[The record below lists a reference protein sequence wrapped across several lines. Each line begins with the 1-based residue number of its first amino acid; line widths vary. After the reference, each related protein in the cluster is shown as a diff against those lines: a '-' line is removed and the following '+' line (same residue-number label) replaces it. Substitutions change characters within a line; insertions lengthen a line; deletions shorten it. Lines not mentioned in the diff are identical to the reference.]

1 MRFSD
6 AITRCAGLLA
16 GLLVAVPAVVAQEPE
31 ALTVV
36 TWGGAYE
43 AAQKTAVFVPF
54 TEATGIPVEVK
65 RYSGA
70 IGSLRKRAE
79 AESWD
84 VIDMLEA
91 DAITGCEDGLLRKLR
106 HDEILGGLDRA
117 VRRDFAPTRLRPCS
131 LPQNVFATVMAY
143 DDRAY
148 PGLKPTRIEDFF
160 DVEEFPGKRAIHRSP
175 DVILEW
181 ALMAEGVP
189 AAQVYDLLSTDRGLR
204 LALRRLEALRG
215 HIVWWEDAGAPAR
228 LLEKGEVA
236 MASGYNGRFFA
247 AAQDRGAPVS
257 VIWDGRLIGTDVW
270 AMPVTTDRPE
280 AARAF
285 LEFAARPEVMAGL
298 AARIPYGPARK
309 SAMEWIGLHPES
321 GVPMRDHLPNAPQH
335 GARMLVRDSVW
346 YSHTEAIRE
355 RRFEAWLEKG
365 GG

>member
-16 GLLVAVPAVVAQEPE
+16 GLLLAVPAVVAQEPE

-117 VRRDFAPTRLRPCS
+117 VRRDFAPTRLRPC
-131 LPQNVFATVMAY
+131 
-143 DDRAY
+143 
-148 PGLKPTRIEDFF
+148 
-160 DVEEFPGKRAIHRSP
+160 
-175 DVILEW
+175 
-181 ALMAEGVP
+181 
-189 AAQVYDLLSTDRGLR
+189 
-204 LALRRLEALRG
+204 
-215 HIVWWEDAGAPAR
+215 
-228 LLEKGEVA
+228 
-236 MASGYNGRFFA
+236 
-247 AAQDRGAPVS
+247 
-257 VIWDGRLIGTDVW
+257 
-270 AMPVTTDRPE
+270 
-280 AARAF
+280 
-285 LEFAARPEVMAGL
+285 
-298 AARIPYGPARK
+298 
-309 SAMEWIGLHPES
+309 
-321 GVPMRDHLPNAPQH
+321 
-335 GARMLVRDSVW
+335 
-346 YSHTEAIRE
+346 
-355 RRFEAWLEKG
+355 
-365 GG
+365 